1 MDHGFSFSWP
11 PVVFR
16 TMTTASSP
24 PGSLAPG
31 DDPATNKVED
41 SHSSLPNTRAPEVP
55 PVFNKEIDK
64 EAYSPVNKEKE
75 PPTDRVDYRSQG
87 GPLLSYLRFEN
98 ELLSGEFLYQGA
110 ELGSDN
116 SIYFVPGHATRVMVC
131 DPETDKL
138 EQIGPSFVGKYKWLR
153 AVGVTE
159 NEIIYGIP
167 CNSDSILRIHV
178 PTQHISSIPIPY
190 EEFYTDP
197 LIAEQ
202 QRKMEWKYHGGEIA
216 ADGCVYTIPQNA
228 WHVLQIDPVT
238 EKVSFVGPRL
248 EGRFKWY
255 GGALGM
261 QDGAIYCVPDN
272 SAHVLRIGRGA
283 KVTLHGDF
291 GPGGHKWHGAAASPD
306 GSIVC
311 VPANANIA
319 LVITPGDPEPVL
331 LELGDAN
338 EIRTGRHLNDT
349 NNKYLGGLAG
359 PDGKVY
365 CFPCGSEEVLQV
377 DTQKMTVCTV
387 GLNVHDESLARIC
400 QNKWQNGVASTID
413 KCLYAIPLA
422 AESLLRIDCSKD
434 SPEVTTWNLPS
445 PDKGLAKYEGGVVAR
460 NGVIYTICNNSNAI
474 LRIEPRKPL
483 NKKAKKKIKKPQ
495 ASVPSHNRAKPN
507 DHDGLVYRSGIPTL
521 RSSAHRVK
529 LSLKNRRHDPRPHNR
544 AGKETNTLW
553 LPEEVRAEDLFS
565 YDRSL
570 YNLQGVVASL
580 LRRCNDKIVG
590 CFPEGSDR
598 LEDFSVPAPSIWRS
612 VNGGQCED
620 AQKYLSDEVM
630 ADEKLLEVFDRLVK
644 EVALPH
650 LKRRLVS
657 ANAVSDEEGSVTFYY
672 QSPPTLRLQPGP
684 AWAQVKPHND
694 AEYGHQNG
702 ELNFWL
708 PLTDRTLTGVDLWCE
723 TEFKADDYHPVPA
736 KPGEILSF
744 HGSSC
749 RHYVNANAAAFTR
762 MSMDFRVGVEG
773 FFDPYWQMQGTTH
786 DHGRQEVTI

>member
-1 MDHGFSFSWP
+1 VSVMSNDDFRCLFFSTPWQVFPFSWA

-16 TMTTASSP
+16 TMTASSP
-24 PGSLAPG
+24 PSSLAGYP
-31 DDPATNKVED
+31 
-41 SHSSLPNTRAPEVP
+41 L
-55 PVFNKEIDK
+55 
-64 EAYSPVNKEKE
+64 VNKEKE
-75 PPTDRVDYRSQG
+75 PPTERVDYRSQG
-87 GPLLSYLRFEN
+87 GPLLSYLRCAN
-98 ELLSGEFLYQGA
+98 EPLSGQSLYQGG

-116 SIYFVPGHATRVMVC
+116 RIYFVPGHAARVMVC
-131 DPETDKL
+131 DPETDRV
-138 EQIGPSFVGKYKWLR
+138 EQIGPWFVGNYKWLR
-153 AVGVTE
+153 AVGVKE
-159 NEIIYGIP
+159 NEILYGIP
-167 CNSDSILRIHV
+167 CNSESILRIHV
-178 PTQHISSIPIPY
+178 PTQQITLIPIPY
-190 EEFYTDP
+190 EKFYTDP

-202 QRKMEWKYHGGEIA
+202 QRKMEWKYHGGETA
-216 ADGCVYTIPQNA
+216 ADGCVYAIPHNA

-248 EGRFKWY
+248 EGRFKWHE
-255 GGALGM
+255 GALGM
-261 QDGAIYCVPDN
+261 QDGAIYCVPHN

-291 GPGGHKWHGAAASPD
+291 GPGEHKWHGAATSPD

-311 VPANANIA
+311 VPANANTA
-319 LVITPGDPEPVL
+319 LVITPGDPEPAL
-331 LELGDAN
+331 LELGEAN
-338 EIRTGRHLNDT
+338 EIRTGRHLIEPNY
-349 NNKYLGGLAG
+349 KYLGGLAG

-365 CFPCGSEEVLQV
+365 CFPCGSEEVLQI
-377 DTQKMTVCTV
+377 DTQKMTVRTV
-387 GLNVHDESLARIC
+387 GPNIHDESLERFWE
-400 QNKWQNGVASTID
+400 NKWQNGATSTID
-413 KCLYAIPLA
+413 KCVYAIPLA

-434 SPEVTTWNLPS
+434 SPEVTTWQLPS
-445 PDKGLAKYEGGVVAR
+445 PSKGLTNWGGGVVAR
-460 NGVIYTICNNSNAI
+460 NGVIYTICNDSDAI

-483 NKKAKKKIKKPQ
+483 NKKAKKKVKKPQ
-495 ASVPSHNRAKPN
+495 TSVPSQHNRVKPN

-529 LSLKNRRHDPRPHNR
+529 FSLKNRKHDPRPRNR
-544 AGKETNTLW
+544 AGEETNTLW
-553 LPEEVRAEDLFS
+553 LPEEVRAEDVFA
-565 YDRSL
+565 YDHSL
-570 YNLQGVVASL
+570 YNLQGAVAAL
-580 LRRCNDKIVG
+580 LRRCDDKIVG
-590 CFPEGSDR
+590 CFPGGSDR
-598 LEDFSVPAPSIWRS
+598 LEDFTVPAPSVWRS
-612 VNGGQCED
+612 VNGGKCED

-630 ADEKLLEVFDRLVK
+630 ADEKFLEVFDRLVR

-657 ANAVSDEEGSVTFYY
+657 SNAVSDEEGSVTFYY

-736 KPGEILSF
+736 KSGEILSF

-749 RHYVNANAAAFTR
+749 RHYVNANASSFTR

-773 FFDPYWQMQGTTH
+773 FFDPYWMMQGTTH
-786 DHGRQEVTI
+786 DHGRQEITI

>member
-1 MDHGFSFSWP
+1 M
-11 PVVFR
+11 
-16 TMTTASSP
+16 TASSP
-24 PGSLAPG
+24 PDSLAPEVNSTAKK
-31 DDPATNKVED
+31 DEETY
-41 SHSSLPNTRAPEVP
+41 SSLPNTRAPEVS
-55 PVFNKEIDK
+55 PVFNKETDQ
-64 EAYSPVNKEKE
+64 EVSPLINKEKE

-87 GPLLSYLRFEN
+87 GPLLSYLRCEN
-98 ELLSGEFLYQGA
+98 EFLSGESLYQGA

-116 SIYFVPGHATRVMVC
+116 RIYFVPGHAARVMVC
-131 DPETDKL
+131 DPETDKV
-138 EQIGPSFVGKYKWLR
+138 EQIGPSFVGKYKWFR
-153 AVGVTE
+153 AVGVKE
-159 NEIIYGIP
+159 NEILYGLP
-167 CNSDSILRIHV
+167 CNSDTILRIHI
-178 PTQHISSIPIPY
+178 PTQQISSIPIPY

-202 QRKMEWKYHGGEIA
+202 QMKMEGKYYGGGIA
-216 ADGCVYTIPQNA
+216 ADGCIYAIPHNA

-248 EGRFKWY
+248 EGRFKWH
-255 GGALGM
+255 GGAVGM
-261 QDGAIYCVPDN
+261 QDGAIYCVPHN

-283 KVTLHGDF
+283 KVTLHGAF
-291 GPGGHKWHGAAASPD
+291 GPGEHKWHGAAASPD

-311 VPANANIA
+311 VPANANTA
-319 LVITPGDPEPVL
+319 LVITPGDPDPAL
-331 LELGDAN
+331 QELGDAN
-338 EIRTGRHLNDT
+338 EIRSGRHLNGT
-349 NNKYLGGLAG
+349 NYKYLGGLVG

-377 DTQKMTVCTV
+377 DTQKMTVRTV
-387 GLNVHDESLARIC
+387 GPNIREESLERLC
-400 QNKWQNGVASTID
+400 QNKWQNGVTSIID

-434 SPEVTTWNLPS
+434 SPEVTTWYLPS
-445 PDKGLAKYEGGVVAR
+445 PCEGQAKWEGGVVSR
-460 NGVIYTICNNSNAI
+460 NGVIYTICNNSEAI

-483 NKKAKKKIKKPQ
+483 NRKAKPAKKSKKPQ
-495 ASVPSHNRAKPN
+495 ASVPAHNRVKPN

-529 LSLKNRRHDPRPHNR
+529 CSLKNRRHHPRPHNR
-544 AGKETNTLW
+544 AGEETSTLW
-553 LPEEVRAEDLFS
+553 LPKEVRAEDVFS

-570 YNLQGVVASL
+570 YNLQGAVAAL
-580 LRRCNDKIVG
+580 LRRCDGKIVG
-590 CFPEGSDR
+590 CFPNDSDR
-598 LEDFSVPAPSIWRS
+598 LEDFSVPAPSVWRL
-612 VNGGQCED
+612 VNGGCCED

-630 ADEKLLEVFDRLVK
+630 ADEKLLKVFDRLVK

-657 ANAVSDEEGSVTFYY
+657 INAVSDEEGSVTFYY

-684 AWAQVKPHND
+684 AWAQVKSHND

-749 RHYVNANAAAFTR
+749 RHYVNANAASFTR

-773 FFDPYWQMQGTTH
+773 FFDPYWQMEGTTD
-786 DHGRQEVTI
+786 DHGRQEVTIY

>member
-1 MDHGFSFSWP
+1 M
-11 PVVFR
+11 
-16 TMTTASSP
+16 TASSP
-24 PGSLAPG
+24 PGSIAPG
-31 DDPATNKVED
+31 INTAANKEEGT
-41 SHSSLPNTRAPEVP
+41 HSSLPNTRGPEVS
-55 PVFNKEIDK
+55 PVLKKETDQ
-64 EAYSPVNKEKE
+64 EVCHLVNKEKE

-87 GPLLSYLRFEN
+87 GPLLSYRRCDN
-98 ELLSGEFLYQGA
+98 GPLSGESSYKGA

-116 SIYFVPGHATRVMVC
+116 RIYFVPGHAARVMVC
-131 DPETDKL
+131 DPETEKV

-153 AVGVTE
+153 AVGVKE

-167 CNSDSILRIHV
+167 CNSESILRIHV
-178 PTQHISSIPIPY
+178 PTEQISTIPIPY

-197 LIAEQ
+197 LIAEE
-202 QRKMEWKYHGGEIA
+202 QRKMEGKYHGGGIA
-216 ADGCVYTIPQNA
+216 ADGYVYAIPQNA

-238 EKVSFVGPRL
+238 EKVSFVGPLL
-248 EGRFKWY
+248 EGRFKWS

-261 QDGAIYCVPDN
+261 PDGAIYCVPHN
-272 SAHVLRIGRGA
+272 SAHVLRIGGGA

-291 GPGGHKWHGAAASPD
+291 GVGDHKWHGAVASPD

-311 VPANANIA
+311 VPANANTA
-319 LVITPGDPEPVL
+319 LVITPGDPEPAL
-331 LELGDAN
+331 LELSDAN
-338 EIRTGRHLNDT
+338 EIRTGRYLNDT
-349 NNKYLGGLAG
+349 NYKYLGGLAG

-377 DTQKMTVCTV
+377 DTQKKTVRTV
-387 GLNVHDESLARIC
+387 GPNIYDESLESLC

-413 KCLYAIPLA
+413 KCVYAIPLA
-422 AESLLRIDCSKD
+422 AKSLLRIDCSKD
-434 SPEVTTWNLPS
+434 SPEVTTWQLPS
-445 PDKGLAKYEGGVVAR
+445 PSEGLAKWEGGVVAR
-460 NGVIYTICNNSNAI
+460 NGVIYTICNNSEAM

-483 NKKAKKKIKKPQ
+483 NKIVKKAKKGKKPQ
-495 ASVPSHNRAKPN
+495 ASVPSHNRVKPN

-529 LSLKNRRHDPRPHNR
+529 FSLKNRKSDPRPHNR
-544 AGKETNTLW
+544 AGEETNTLW
-553 LPEEVRAEDLFS
+553 LPEEMRAEDIFS

-570 YNLQGVVASL
+570 YNLQGVVAAL
-580 LRRCNDKIVG
+580 LRKCDDKIVG
-590 CFPEGSDR
+590 CFPVGSDR
-598 LEDFSVPAPSIWRS
+598 LEDFSVPAPSVWRS

-630 ADEKLLEVFDRLVK
+630 NNEELLEVFHRFVK

-657 ANAVSDEEGSVTFYY
+657 VNAVSDENGSVTFYY

-708 PLTDRTLTGVDLWCE
+708 PLTDRTLTDVDLWCE
-723 TEFKADDYHPVPA
+723 TEFKADDYHPIPA
-736 KPGEILSF
+736 KSGEILSF

-749 RHYVNANAAAFTR
+749 RHYVNANASSFTR
-762 MSMDFRVGVEG
+762 MSMDFRVGIEG